1 MVNNVLNA
9 EEKDNEL
16 LQEFI
21 SQVTSENSKLK
32 YNVFLSFNR
41 VSKDKKWH
49 VWDATAK
56 RCKQFN
62 HWR

>member
-9 EEKDNEL
+9 EEKDDKL

-32 YNVFLSFNR
+32 YNVFEMPQQ
-41 VSKDKKWH
+41 KDANSSITEDKE
-49 VWDATAK
+49 
-56 RCKQFN
+56 
-62 HWR
+62 

>member
-9 EEKDNEL
+9 EEKDDKL

-41 VSKDKKWH
+41 VSKDKK
-49 VWDATAK
+49 
-56 RCKQFN
+56 
-62 HWR
+62 